1 MKCTFKRRSDAWE
14 LVTLPLK
21 RTALLAKPMNGINA
35 PKRPDCVARVVR
47 LELEYPCA
55 SHVFEM
61 S

>member
-1 MKCTFKRRSDAWE
+1 MSCGAGD
-14 LVTLPLK
+14 TLLDRLLGEPSLDL
-21 RTALLAKPMNGINA
+21 ALLAKPMNGINA
-35 PKRPDCVARVVR
+35 PQRPDCVARVVR